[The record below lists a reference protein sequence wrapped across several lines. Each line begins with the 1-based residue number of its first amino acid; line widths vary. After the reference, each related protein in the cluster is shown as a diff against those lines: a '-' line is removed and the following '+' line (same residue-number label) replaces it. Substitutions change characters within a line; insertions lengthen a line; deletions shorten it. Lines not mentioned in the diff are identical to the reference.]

1 MCFDI
6 CTINIRVSI
15 RVRGFHLVFFLNF
28 LVCHCVTCQIVHGSG
43 QFLQNLSIQMPC
55 PAHPALS
62 PRKAGLKEQG
72 YSMLANKWGPWDRGT
87 VLGSAHRFEHV
98 SDQAQLQGVGVAV
111 LAL

>member
-1 MCFDI
+1 MPI
-6 CTINIRVSI
+6 E
-15 RVRGFHLVFFLNF
+15 HVFFFKLF
-28 LVCHCVTCQIVHGSG
+28 GMSLCHLPDSSWKWAIFTKPQYSDAM
-43 QFLQNLSIQMPC
+43 S
-55 PAHPALS
+55 AHPALS

-98 SDQAQLQGVGVAV
+98 SDQAQLQGLGVAV